1 IFYVSHD
8 SQDLKIFSYIAR
20 DGQSNVF
27 RCNVFKSKK
36 KSQAMRIVRTVGQA
50 FEVCH
55 KLSLQHTQQNADG
68 QEDADSPKTCTDSGL
83 QDRELT
89 GAEKTLAEETDI
101 DAEELPFPDSTV
113 DEFSRGVTDLDAA
126 KEDDEGLKDTKSYAR
141 ILFVDFSSAFNT
153 IVPALLRDKLFQ
165 LNVPDSMCSWIT
177 DFLTD
182 RRQFVRLGTHV
193 SNLQHISTGSPQGC
207 VLSPL
212 LFSLYTNGC
221 TSGHQSVKI
230 LKFADDTTLI
240 GLISDGDESAY
251 RGEMDRLVSWC
262 SMNNLELN
270 SLKTVEMIVDFRKDP
285 APLPPVIL
293 CDSPVTSVES
303 FRFLG
308 TSITKE
314 LKWEQNIRS
323 LTKKAQQRMYFL
335 RQLKKFLLP
344 VKMLVN
350 FHIAII
356 ESGLLQLQ
364 PGTRPNC
371 SVFSTQLRRD
381 GVGQVMSGAW
391 FPPDMTLA
399 IQAKEFNLC
408 FLRPENFVS
417 HDLRVLQVP
426 FGKLQL
432 CDDASILLASPKMM
446 LPSCSELAASTPLSM
461 HHQLQLLQ
469 QQLSQQQ
476 QQTQVAVA
484 QVHLLKDQ
492 LSAEAAA
499 RIEAQ
504 ARVHQLLLQNKDL
517 LQHISLLVKQIQEL
531 ELKLTGNSSMGSQ
544 DSLLE
549 ITFRANVPPIICDAT
564 TPRPEDMVLP
574 PLNDGTQLA
583 LPLSSP
589 LGPPQQ
595 DQSPSPSQEES
606 PSSRDE
612 LLGSL
617 ELLKFRE
624 SGIASEYESNTDESD
639 ERDSWGL
646 QDDSSLRLLNVLNRH
661 GPSDSLDDEIAHDC
675 LAALSLL
682 SAVDQSM
689 FENSSAGEQLKQ
701 GTKMS
706 SVSGRRDFSSPGGQ
720 KSSTHL
726 KNLGKAM
733 GAKVNDL
740 LRRKE
745 PGSLG
750 DIGVTEVN
758 KNVGVVWSS
767 HKVTANSH
775 ISLDPF
781 PRLDP
786 PPPTNKKR
794 LPRALKTT
802 QEMMISSDPVVTS
815 PELSDSSFLSSP
827 EKIHQVK
834 VPEQPEDPEKVSGA
848 DNTLEGQTEEENGS
862 WVKGQSVYMDGI
874 QTADE
879 QKEHGILDE
888 DQSRMLLSVP
898 DLIHKDGLELKQK
911 LSSSESRMASTPR
924 PGKGDGRISV
934 SEGELLQ
941 NGSVEHMRTSSG
953 ENEEPHPDLLSFE

>member
-1 IFYVSHD
+1 
-8 SQDLKIFSYIAR
+8 
-20 DGQSNVF
+20 
-27 RCNVFKSKK
+27 
-36 KSQAMRIVRTVGQA
+36 MRIVRTVGQA

-68 QEDADSPKTCTDSGL
+68 QEDTDSPKTCTDSGL

-101 DAEELPFPDSTV
+101 DAEELPLPDSTV

-126 KEDDEGLKDTKSYAR
+126 KKDDEGLKDK
-141 ILFVDFSSAFNT
+141 
-153 IVPALLRDKLFQ
+153 KL
-165 LNVPDSMCSWIT
+165 CE
-177 DFLTD
+177 
-182 RRQFVRLGTHV
+182 
-193 SNLQHISTGSPQGC
+193 
-207 VLSPL
+207 
-212 LFSLYTNGC
+212 
-221 TSGHQSVKI
+221 
-230 LKFADDTTLI
+230 DT
-240 GLISDGDESAY
+240 
-251 RGEMDRLVSWC
+251 
-262 SMNNLELN
+262 
-270 SLKTVEMIVDFRKDP
+270 
-285 APLPPVIL
+285 
-293 CDSPVTSVES
+293 
-303 FRFLG
+303 
-308 TSITKE
+308 
-314 LKWEQNIRS
+314 
-323 LTKKAQQRMYFL
+323 
-335 RQLKKFLLP
+335 
-344 VKMLVN
+344 
-350 FHIAII
+350 
-356 ESGLLQLQ
+356 
-364 PGTRPNC
+364 
-371 SVFSTQLRRD
+371 
-381 GVGQVMSGAW
+381 
-391 FPPDMTLA
+391 
-399 IQAKEFNLC
+399 
-408 FLRPENFVS
+408 
-417 HDLRVLQVP
+417 
-426 FGKLQL
+426 
-432 CDDASILLASPKMM
+432 SILLASPKML

-531 ELKLTGNSSMGSQ
+531 ELKLTGNGSMGSQ

-589 LGPPQQ
+589 L
-595 DQSPSPSQEES
+595 
-606 PSSRDE
+606 
-612 LLGSL
+612 
-617 ELLKFRE
+617 
-624 SGIASEYESNTDESD
+624 
-639 ERDSWGL
+639 
-646 QDDSSLRLLNVLNRH
+646 
-661 GPSDSLDDEIAHDC
+661 
-675 LAALSLL
+675 
-682 SAVDQSM
+682 VDQSM

-701 GTKMS
+701 GTKLS
-706 SVSGRRDFSSPGGQ
+706 SVSGRREFSSPGGQ

-758 KNVGVVWSS
+758 KNVGAVWSS
-767 HKVTANSH
+767 HRMTANSH

-802 QEMMISSDPVVTS
+802 QEMMISSDPVVAS

-834 VPEQPEDPEKVSGA
+834 TPEQREEPEDPEKPSGTDDA
-848 DNTLEGQTEEENGS
+848 LEAQTKDENMRSGE
-862 WVKGQSVYMDGI
+862 KGQSTDMDGI

-879 QKEHGILDE
+879 QKEHGTVDE
-888 DQSRMLLSVP
+888 DQLHMLLSVP

-911 LSSSESRMASTPR
+911 LSSSESRMASTPH
-924 PGKGDGRISV
+924 PGKGDCRISV
-934 SEGELLQ
+934 SEGEPFQ

-953 ENEEPHPDLLSFE
+953 EIEEPHPDLLSFE

>member
-1 IFYVSHD
+1 MPVKSKYNLVDDGHDLRIPLHNEDAFQHGINFEAKYIGSLDVSRPNSRVEIVAAMRRIRYEFKVKNIKKKKVNIMVSVDGVKVVLRKKKKKKEWMWDESKMMVMQDPIYRIFYVSHD

-68 QEDADSPKTCTDSGL
+68 QEDADSPKTCTDSDL

-101 DAEELPFPDSTV
+101 DAEELPLPDSTV

-126 KEDDEGLKDTKSYAR
+126 EKDDEGLKDTK
-141 ILFVDFSSAFNT
+141 
-153 IVPALLRDKLFQ
+153 
-165 LNVPDSMCSWIT
+165 
-177 DFLTD
+177 
-182 RRQFVRLGTHV
+182 
-193 SNLQHISTGSPQGC
+193 
-207 VLSPL
+207 LS
-212 LFSLYTNGC
+212 
-221 TSGHQSVKI
+221 
-230 LKFADDTTLI
+230 DDT
-240 GLISDGDESAY
+240 
-251 RGEMDRLVSWC
+251 
-262 SMNNLELN
+262 
-270 SLKTVEMIVDFRKDP
+270 
-285 APLPPVIL
+285 
-293 CDSPVTSVES
+293 
-303 FRFLG
+303 
-308 TSITKE
+308 
-314 LKWEQNIRS
+314 
-323 LTKKAQQRMYFL
+323 
-335 RQLKKFLLP
+335 
-344 VKMLVN
+344 
-350 FHIAII
+350 
-356 ESGLLQLQ
+356 
-364 PGTRPNC
+364 
-371 SVFSTQLRRD
+371 
-381 GVGQVMSGAW
+381 
-391 FPPDMTLA
+391 
-399 IQAKEFNLC
+399 
-408 FLRPENFVS
+408 
-417 HDLRVLQVP
+417 
-426 FGKLQL
+426 
-432 CDDASILLASPKMM
+432 SILLASPKML

-564 TPRPEDMVLP
+564 TPCPEDMLLP

-589 LGPPQQ
+589 L
-595 DQSPSPSQEES
+595 
-606 PSSRDE
+606 
-612 LLGSL
+612 
-617 ELLKFRE
+617 
-624 SGIASEYESNTDESD
+624 
-639 ERDSWGL
+639 
-646 QDDSSLRLLNVLNRH
+646 
-661 GPSDSLDDEIAHDC
+661 
-675 LAALSLL
+675 
-682 SAVDQSM
+682 VDQSM

-706 SVSGRRDFSSPGGQ
+706 SGSGRRDFSPGGQ

-758 KNVGVVWSS
+758 KNFGAVWSS

-775 ISLDPF
+775 ISLDHF

-802 QEMMISSDPVVTS
+802 QEMMISSDPVVAS

-827 EKIHQVK
+827 EKIQVK
-834 VPEQPEDPEKVSGA
+834 VPEQPENPDKHSGTN
-848 DNTLEGQTEEENGS
+848 NTLETWTEDENGS
-862 WVKGQSVYMDGI
+862 RVKGQSVDMDGV

-879 QKEHGILDE
+879 QNGNGTVDE
-888 DQSRMLLSVP
+888 DQSHMLLSVP

-911 LSSSESRMASTPR
+911 LSGSESRMASTPC
-924 PGKGDGRISV
+924 PGKGDGRIST
-934 SEGELLQ
+934 SGGELLR
-941 NGSVEHMRTSSG
+941 NGSVEQMRTSSG

>member
-1 IFYVSHD
+1 MPVKTKYNLVDDGHDLRIPLHNEDAFQHGINFEAKYIGSLDVSRPNSRVEIVAAMRRIRYEFKVKNIKKKKVNIMVSVDGVKVVLRKKKKKKEWMWDESKMMVMQDPIYRIFYVSHD

-68 QEDADSPKTCTDSGL
+68 QEDADSPKTCTDSDL

-101 DAEELPFPDSTV
+101 DAEELPLPDSTV

-126 KEDDEGLKDTKSYAR
+126 EKDDEGLKDTK
-141 ILFVDFSSAFNT
+141 
-153 IVPALLRDKLFQ
+153 
-165 LNVPDSMCSWIT
+165 
-177 DFLTD
+177 
-182 RRQFVRLGTHV
+182 
-193 SNLQHISTGSPQGC
+193 
-207 VLSPL
+207 
-212 LFSLYTNGC
+212 
-221 TSGHQSVKI
+221 
-230 LKFADDTTLI
+230 
-240 GLISDGDESAY
+240 
-251 RGEMDRLVSWC
+251 
-262 SMNNLELN
+262 
-270 SLKTVEMIVDFRKDP
+270 
-285 APLPPVIL
+285 
-293 CDSPVTSVES
+293 
-303 FRFLG
+303 
-308 TSITKE
+308 
-314 LKWEQNIRS
+314 
-323 LTKKAQQRMYFL
+323 
-335 RQLKKFLLP
+335 
-344 VKMLVN
+344 
-350 FHIAII
+350 
-356 ESGLLQLQ
+356 
-364 PGTRPNC
+364 
-371 SVFSTQLRRD
+371 
-381 GVGQVMSGAW
+381 
-391 FPPDMTLA
+391 
-399 IQAKEFNLC
+399 
-408 FLRPENFVS
+408 
-417 HDLRVLQVP
+417 
-426 FGKLQL
+426 L
-432 CDDASILLASPKMM
+432 CDDTSILLASPKML

-531 ELKLTGNSSMGSQ
+531 EIKLTGNSSMGSQ

-564 TPRPEDMVLP
+564 TPCSEDMLLP

-589 LGPPQQ
+589 L
-595 DQSPSPSQEES
+595 
-606 PSSRDE
+606 
-612 LLGSL
+612 
-617 ELLKFRE
+617 
-624 SGIASEYESNTDESD
+624 
-639 ERDSWGL
+639 
-646 QDDSSLRLLNVLNRH
+646 
-661 GPSDSLDDEIAHDC
+661 
-675 LAALSLL
+675 
-682 SAVDQSM
+682 VDQSM

-706 SVSGRRDFSSPGGQ
+706 SGSGRKDFSPGGQ

-745 PGSLG
+745 TGSLG

-758 KNVGVVWSS
+758 KNFGAVWSS

-802 QEMMISSDPVVTS
+802 QEMMISSDPVVAS
-815 PELSDSSFLSSP
+815 PEPSDSSFLSSP
-827 EKIHQVK
+827 EKIQVK
-834 VPEQPEDPEKVSGA
+834 VPEQPENPEKLSGTN
-848 DNTLEGQTEEENGS
+848 NTLEVWTEEENGS
-862 WVKGQSVYMDGI
+862 RVKGQSVDMDGV

-879 QKEHGILDE
+879 QNENGTVDE
-888 DQSRMLLSVP
+888 DQLHMLLSVP

-911 LSSSESRMASTPR
+911 LSGSESRMASSPC
-924 PGKGDGRISV
+924 PGKGDGRIST
-934 SEGELLQ
+934 SGGELLR